1 MATRL
6 LIYIKILAFS
16 LTAMTTSAAQDSE
29 LEAGLLKTVFV
40 YNFAK
45 FTRWPDNQSKT
56 MRNVLSLCYIDEDS
70 LTYSLQKLAGRVLR
84 GKPIKTVKIID
95 EMKLANC
102 HVLYLAKSAQN
113 RIPSILRSVKAKPIL
128 TISEIEGFSQDGGM
142 IELTQDRD
150 KLRFIINLNAT
161 GSSGLKLSAQLLDLA
176 IIIDDEAQQ

>member
-1 MATRL
+1 MV
-6 LIYIKILAFS
+6 FS

-29 LEAGLLKTVFV
+29 LEAGLLKTVFI

-56 MRNVLSLCYIDEDS
+56 MQNALSLCYIGDDN
-70 LTYSLQKLAGRVLR
+70 LTYNLQKLAGRVLR
-84 GKPIKTVKIID
+84 GKPIKAVKVID
-95 EMKLANC
+95 ELKLSNC
-102 HVLYLAKSAQN
+102 HVLYLAKSTQN
-113 RIPSILRSVKAKPIL
+113 RIPSILQSIKAKPIL
-128 TISEIEGFSQDGGM
+128 TISEIERFSQNGGM

-161 GSSGLKLSAQLLDLA
+161 RPSGLKLSARLLDLA